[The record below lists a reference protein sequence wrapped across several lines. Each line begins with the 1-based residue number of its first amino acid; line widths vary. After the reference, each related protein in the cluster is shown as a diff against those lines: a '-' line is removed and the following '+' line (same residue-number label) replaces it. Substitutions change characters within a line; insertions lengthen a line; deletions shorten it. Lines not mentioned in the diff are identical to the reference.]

1 MILRP
6 RIIDPEEANKSEVLV
21 PIRIEFDVDHHK
33 MREAFI
39 WNLNGVLRSQQS
51 ILMATHTSKFV
62 DPVITPEIFA
72 QSLVDD
78 YNLSSN
84 YHNVI
89 AKSIQEQLADFH
101 GQSFSLTDPD
111 GVHEE
116 RRATLNGALNESE
129 ARWWAKWRRKVKK
142 EARRA
147 LEEADVLKGERRRK
161 SGLNKREG
169 TRQHGGLRKR
179 RKTAAGEVKKEA
191 KDNDTDVLAD
201 DEWDIGTV
209 KESID
214 DEDDEWKSLGLE
226 EIKVDEQNMHEEM
239 RILIK
244 VCFLF

>member
-1 MILRP
+1 MHQ
-6 RIIDPEEANKSEVLV
+6 N
-21 PIRIEFDVDHHK
+21 
-33 MREAFI
+33 
-39 WNLNGVLRSQQS
+39 
-51 ILMATHTSKFV
+51 T

-101 GQSFSLTDPD
+101 GQSFSPTENGIPN
-111 GVHEE
+111 GIHEE
-116 RRATLNGALNESE
+116 RRVTLNGALNESE

-147 LEEADVLKGERRRK
+147 LEEADVLKGEGRRRK
-161 SGLNKREG
+161 SGVNKREG
-169 TRQHGGLRKR
+169 TRQHGGLRKK
-179 RKTAAGEVKKEA
+179 RKTGAGEVKKEV
-191 KDNDTDVLAD
+191 KDNDADILAD
-201 DEWDIGTV
+201 DEWDTSTV
-209 KESID
+209 NESID
-214 DEDDEWKSLGLE
+214 DDEDEWKPLGLE

-244 VCFLF
+244 VCFLFA